1 MACVSPDGKPTDSGR
16 KMLEAAKE
24 LGTPEEIANLANLP
38 LFKVRSGLRDLL
50 GAGYLKEEQGKY
62 LITDNGLNILKERK

>member
-1 MACVSPDGKPTDSGR
+1 MACVNPDGKPTESGR

-24 LGTPEEIANLANLP
+24 PSTPEEVAGLTSLP
-38 LFKVRSGLRDLL
+38 LFKVRSGLRDLK

-62 LITDNGLNILKERK
+62 IITSEGIKVLK